1 MLMLQQ
7 SPHAKQT
14 RLADAITLDD
24 FVALIHVSIN
34 ATTKAWAVHLLGNSG
49 DSTALAITNAGVGL
63 TWDSDRKEV
72 GCATGFGNGV
82 QLLRIERLNS
92 EFTLTTLEGSFPI
105 PAIGDGTDGPISF
118 DLIGGLTDSPGCRVL
133 GVAILPGHPTAED
146 VARVEVGMA
155 GYQLS

>member
-1 MLMLQQ
+1 MLLLQQ

-24 FVALIHVSIN
+24 FVAVIHVAIN
-34 ATTKAWAVHLLGNSG
+34 ATTKQWGVNLLGNSG
-49 DSTALAITNAGVGL
+49 DTTALQLNQDGVTV
-63 TWDSDRKEV
+63 TWDSDRKRVEHV
-72 GCATGFGNGV
+72 AGFGNGV
-82 QLLRIERLNS
+82 GLLRVERADN
-92 EFTLTTLEGSFPI
+92 EFTLVTESGSFPMQST
-105 PAIGDGTDGPISF
+105 GDGTDGPISF